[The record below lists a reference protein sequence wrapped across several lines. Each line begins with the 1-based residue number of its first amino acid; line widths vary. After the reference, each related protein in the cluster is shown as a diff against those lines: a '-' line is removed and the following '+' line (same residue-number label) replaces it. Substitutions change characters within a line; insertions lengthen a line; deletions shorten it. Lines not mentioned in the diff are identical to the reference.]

1 MGPQCETEFRL
12 REEEE
17 TVEDLEGLDVGGCR
31 DASVSSQHFFEDHTL
46 ESPHDRRGGPGWF
59 RSRP

>member
-17 TVEDLEGLDVGGCR
+17 IVEDLEGPDWG
-31 DASVSSQHFFEDHTL
+31 A
-46 ESPHDRRGGPGWF
+46 SPHSTVLKITP
-59 RSRP
+59 